1 MKSVQSDWRK
11 KFNALEFRVTVGVE
25 DLPDDVLS
33 IIFELAYYEGQ
44 RIDAGEVSS
53 VSHRFRT
60 LALQMPHLWTN
71 IASWRHNVEAMSIL
85 AKRSSSRPLFV
96 SLHCQSYR
104 TRKDKEEEAQK
115 TTIFLDKFELCAFSI
130 SHRLQSLSLQF
141 ELVTGRKQ
149 RGETRVK
156 HSGNHI
162 NF

>member
-1 MKSVQSDWRK
+1 MELLRDGLDALLAGVKSVQSDWRK

-33 IIFELAYYEGQ
+33 IIFELAYYEGN
-44 RIDAGEVSS
+44 ASTPEKLSS

-115 TTIFLDKFELCAFSI
+115 TTISV
-130 SHRLQSLSLQF
+130 RLFNIASSPEPLAAIRV
-141 ELVTGRKQ
+141 VTGRNS
-149 RGETRVK
+149 GEKRV
-156 HSGNHI
+156 
-162 NF
+162 